1 MVGLG
6 LACARCMKAALILA
20 MLALTASCQTKD
32 NHAEQELLKVER
44 DFAAAVLS
52 NNAEAIGKFLTD
64 DWAIVDADGG
74 IIDKARFLGAIKS
87 GTLVH
92 EEMELDDMTVR
103 AHEDS
108 AVVTTITST
117 KVRFAGQEFATQER
131 ATDFFIKREGRW
143 QCVFSQLTTF
153 KKK

>member
-1 MVGLG
+1 MR
-6 LACARCMKAALILA
+6 LARNCCAMKRT
-20 MLALTASCQTKD
+20 LTVLVLSLTLSCQNRS
-32 NHAEQELLKVER
+32 NHAREELLKVER

-52 NNAEAIGKFLTD
+52 NDADVIGKFLTA
-64 DWAIVDADGG
+64 DWAIVDAEGG
-74 IIDKARFLGAIKS
+74 VIDKARFLSVIKS

-103 AHEDS
+103 SYGNS

-117 KVRFAGQEFATQER
+117 KGKFAGHEFTTQER
-131 ATDFFIKREGRW
+131 ATDFFVKRDGRW

-153 KKK
+153 KRK

>member
-1 MVGLG
+1 
-6 LACARCMKAALILA
+6 MKRALL
-20 MLALTASCQTKD
+20 LLTLSLTLSCHTGS
-32 NHAEQELLKVER
+32 NHAEEELLKVEKE
-44 DFAAAVLS
+44 FAKAVLS
-52 NNAEAIGKFLTD
+52 NDAEAIGKFLTD

-74 IIDKARFLGAIKS
+74 VIDKARFLSVIKS

-103 AHEDS
+103 AHGDS

-117 KVRFAGQEFATQER
+117 KGKFAGQGFTAQER
-131 ATDFFIKREGRW
+131 ATDFFVKRDGRW
-143 QCVFSQLTTF
+143 QCLFSQLTTF

>member
-1 MVGLG
+1 MN
-6 LACARCMKAALILA
+6 RFLILVSA
-20 MLALTASCQTKD
+20 VLTMSCEIR
-32 NHAEQELLKVER
+32 NSHSEEELLKVER

-52 NNAEAIGKFLTD
+52 NDADAIGKFLAG
-64 DWAIVDADGG
+64 DWVIVDADGG
-74 IIDKARFLGAIKS
+74 VIDKARFLGAIKS

-92 EEMELDDMTVR
+92 EEMELDDMAVR
-103 AHEDS
+103 AHGDS

-117 KVRFAGQEFATQER
+117 KGKFAGREFATQER
-131 ATDFFIKREGRW
+131 ATDFFVKQNGRW

>member
-1 MVGLG
+1 MKRA
-6 LACARCMKAALILA
+6 LALLILS
-20 MLALTASCQTKD
+20 LTVSCEKRHT
-32 NHAEQELLKVER
+32 EEELLKVER

-52 NNAEAIGKFLTD
+52 NDAEAIAKFLTD

-74 IIDKARFLGAIKS
+74 VIDKARFLGAIKS

-92 EEMELDDMTVR
+92 EEMELDDLTVR

-117 KVRFAGQEFATQER
+117 KGKFAGQEFAAQER
-131 ATDFFIKREGRW
+131 ATDFFVKRNGRW
-143 QCVFSQLTTF
+143 LCVFSQLTTF